1 MAVCWWI
8 FYLCV
13 RWNQAV
19 KQTQVHGANMATV
32 SAKADQLKEEYEES
46 CNKMYQ
52 ARVSEE

>member
-1 MAVCWWI
+1 MSVDG
-8 FYLCV
+8 FSVCV